1 VTPIA
6 VIRLVLTCLIVLL
19 PLVSCN
25 GRKERVSPPDV
36 AEQTGPV
43 STKSQRSRPEAPA
56 PAGGNL
62 RPDFEKAKEIADPA
76 GRDEALA
83 RVAWDAMELDPP
95 LAREAFGLLPAESPE
110 KIRLIQ
116 HYAMRIA
123 AADLTEALTWADSF
137 GSEKETAAARCR
149 IALVLS
155 ETDPQQ
161 AAELLSESAMVD
173 RESDVAIVQVLQRWA
188 GKTPPAAAA
197 WVADFPEG
205 PAREAGIKAVV
216 SPWLEQ
222 DAKAAFDWIAALD
235 GDLRKEAVLA
245 LSNVLDEETEDA
257 GKKIIDAAPPDVRG
271 WIQLQRKEAG
281 HDAPPP

>member
-1 VTPIA
+1 M
-6 VIRLVLTCLIVLL
+6 IRLVLTSLVILL
-19 PLVSCN
+19 PLVSCD
-25 GRKERVSPPDV
+25 GRKERVSPPDET
-36 AEQTGPV
+36 EQTGPV
-43 STKSQRSRPEAPA
+43 STKSQRIRPEDPA
-56 PAGGNL
+56 PAGRNL

-123 AADLTEALTWADSF
+123 AADLTEALKWADSF

-161 AAELLSESAMVD
+161 AAELLSESATAD
-173 RESDVAIVQVLQRWA
+173 RESEVAIVQVLQRWA
-188 GKTPPAAAA
+188 GKNPPGAAA

-216 SPWLEQ
+216 SPWLES

-245 LSNVLDEETEDA
+245 LSNVLDEETEEA
-257 GKKIIDAAPPDVRG
+257 GKKILDAAPPDVRR
-271 WIQLQRKEAG
+271 WIELQRKEAG
-281 HDAPPP
+281 HEDPPH